1 MAGPGGREAGRVTVK
16 VVPDTDGFP
25 EKVRRELQQID
36 DVEIPVRLNTA
47 LAKADFAALKQQLER
62 QDVNVGVDID
72 RNQLGTVAD
81 AVTGIG
87 KAATGSV
94 AEVSNLK
101 TTLSNVATSAIGLIT
116 QSATL
121 GFTLTAV
128 GAAAMLAAGAIT
140 AGIGTLPAVLTA
152 AAAPIAAVAL
162 GMDGIKNAAKTLK
175 PEFDG
180 LRASVSATF
189 EHGLLP
195 AFEALRGV
203 FPTLQTGLS
212 GIATSLSGMATSLAQ
227 TVSSTEGIQ
236 NLRAAFDGVRLAID
250 TAAPG
255 FAQLTAS
262 ILRVAGMESIYR
274 SLGDIINGFASG
286 FASFLDQIRQ
296 SGALAD
302 GMLSLHHVFNGI
314 GDAIKAIALAALDF
328 FNGAAPG
335 LSNFFTALGDTVS
348 RIDWAALGTSLGDVF
363 TKLADGL
370 NSIPQER
377 LDYLKTMFTDL
388 GNVIQAFV
396 DAGGLQLLIFLFGA
410 LVGAATV
417 LLAPLVGLMATL
429 NYLGEVVSSL
439 ADRWSRG
446 WSNMMAAVGRFAGQV
461 GSALASLWAN
471 IVSGVTGFLATVG
484 SAMSNGW
491 NRARE
496 IVSSAWNAIANAVS
510 SGVGRAVSFVAS
522 LPGRIAGAVGNL
534 GSLLWNAGQSLI
546 QGFIGGIRS
555 MIGSAIAAARSAV
568 TAVRNFF
575 PFSPAK
581 EGPFSGRGY
590 TTYSGRAL
598 VNDWADG
605 IRSGTGTAV
614 SAVENMMRA
623 TNATANAEWRGQI
636 TSDGL
641 GGGLSE
647 AVFSGVVSAF
657 SGSHLRVDGNG
668 VAQLVNT
675 TNKQQAIRRING

>member
-16 VVPDTDGFP
+16 VAPDTDGFS

-36 DVEIPVRLNTA
+36 DVEVAVRLNTA
-47 LAKADFAALKQQLER
+47 LAVADFTALKQRLER
-62 QDVNVGVDID
+62 QDIDVDVNLD
-72 RNQLGTVAD
+72 RNNLGAAAE
-81 AVTGIG
+81 AVSSLGR
-87 KAATGSV
+87 AATGSIG
-94 AEVSNLK
+94 SMGNLSS
-101 TTLSNVATSAIGLIT
+101 TLGNVASSAAGVIV
-116 QSATL
+116 QAASL
-121 GFTLTAV
+121 GFMITAV

-140 AGIGTLPAVLTA
+140 AGIGALPAVLSA
-152 AAAPIAAVAL
+152 AVGPIAAVAL
-162 GMDGIKNAAKTLK
+162 GMDGIKTAAQTLA
-175 PEFDG
+175 PEFAN
-180 LRASVSATF
+180 LKTAVSATF
-189 EHGLLP
+189 QQGLLP
-195 AFEALRGV
+195 AFEALRGI
-203 FPTLQTGLS
+203 FPTLQVGLS
-212 GIATSLSGMATSLAQ
+212 GIATSLSGMATGIAQ
-227 TVSSTEGIQ
+227 TISSTEGVR
-236 NLRAAFDGVRLAID
+236 NLQAAFNGIKIALDAATPGVTSLVGAL
-250 TAAPG
+250 G
-255 FAQLTAS
+255 
-262 ILRVAGMESIYR
+262 RVAGMEIIYR
-274 SLGDIINGFASG
+274 SLGDIINGFTSG
-286 FASFLDQIRQ
+286 FATFLDQIRQ

-302 GMLSLHHVFNGI
+302 GMLSLHLVFQGI
-314 GDAIKAIALAALDF
+314 GNAIKAIAVAALDF

-335 LSNFFTALGDTVS
+335 LKDFFTALGDTIA

-388 GNVIQAFV
+388 GNVIQNFV

-417 LLAPLVGLMATL
+417 LIAPLTGTMMVL
-429 NYLGEVVSSL
+429 NFLGETVSSL

-446 WSNMMAAVGRFAGQV
+446 WSNMMAAVGRFGSQV
-461 GSALASLWAN
+461 GSFLAGLWAN
-471 IVSGVTGFLATVG
+471 IVSGVSGFLATVG
-484 SAMSNGW
+484 SAMSSGW

-496 IVSSAWNAIANAVS
+496 IVSSAWNAITNAVS
-510 SGVGRAVSFVAS
+510 SGVGRAVSFVSS
-522 LPGRIAGAVGNL
+522 LPGRIAGAIGNL

-581 EGPFSGRGY
+581 EGPFSGHGY
-590 TTYSGRAL
+590 TSYSGRAL
-598 VNDWADG
+598 VNDWAEG

-614 SAVENMMRA
+614 SAVESMMRA
-623 TNATANAEWRGQI
+623 TNTAANAEWRGQI